1 MQVFAG
7 ALLLWGAAL
16 AIGTP
21 LTLQA
26 SRTNAQSP
34 GPAPAVEARAS
45 SPGAT
50 FAVSAATPRRFLDLM
65 TSPVPYPWIMGTK
78 WPPETLVRVTVH
90 WHSQHNQFTLHTRH
104 DGSFGISVAG
114 VRWCTGL
121 VIDAVDATNYRVV
134 LHGVNVFHPCP
145 PVTEAAHIAIR
156 LLSATELR
164 VRQQIID
171 SRRPKRSYT
180 MHLGDILFVYVQEN
194 RVPLSQIDARY
205 WRVIEAGVIPV
216 CPPNADCF
224 FPPGAYY
231 RVVAQHIGRSHLPLA
246 QQRTASVQVLP

>member
-7 ALLLWGAAL
+7 ALLICGAAL
-16 AIGTP
+16 EIGTP

-26 SRTNAQSP
+26 SRTNARGP
-34 GPAPAVEARAS
+34 GQAPAIEMGASALGAR
-45 SPGAT
+45 
-50 FAVSAATPRRFLDLM
+50 FAVSDATPRRFLDLM

-90 WHSQHNQFTLHTRH
+90 WHSQHEQFTLRTRH
-104 DGSFGISVAG
+104 DGSFGIGVAG

-134 LHGVNVFHPCP
+134 LHGVNVFRPCP
-145 PVTEAAHIAIR
+145 SVTEAAHITIR
-156 LLSATELR
+156 PLSAKELR
-164 VRQQIID
+164 VHEQTID
-171 SRRPKRSYT
+171 ARWPKQSYT
-180 MHLGDILFVYVQEN
+180 MHLGDMLFVYVQEN
-194 RVPLSQIDARY
+194 RAPLSQIDARY

-246 QQRTASVQVLP
+246 QQRTASVLVLP

>member
-1 MQVFAG
+1 MQVFVG
-7 ALLLWGAAL
+7 ALLIWGAAL
-16 AIGTP
+16 AIRTP

-26 SRTNAQSP
+26 SRTNAQGL
-34 GPAPAVEARAS
+34 GPAPAIEARAS

-65 TSPVPYPWIMGTK
+65 TSPVPYPWIRGTK
-78 WPPETLVRVTVH
+78 WPQETVVRVTVH
-90 WHSQHNQFTLHTRH
+90 WHSQHQRFTLRTRQ

-121 VIDAVDATNYRVV
+121 VIEAVDATNYRVV
-134 LHGVNVFHPCP
+134 LHGVNVFQPCP
-145 PVTEAAHIAIR
+145 PVTEGDHIVIR
-156 LLSATELR
+156 LLSAKELR
-164 VRQQIID
+164 VRQQTID
-171 SRRPKRSYT
+171 ARRPKRSYT

-194 RVPLSQIDARY
+194 QAPLSRIDARY

-216 CPPNADCF
+216 CPPNADCS

-246 QQRTASVQVLP
+246 RQRTASVLVLP